1 MNIRELAS
9 SEIMQID
16 GAGWI
21 SGLNNWMSDTAQFV
35 NTGTAIGTVGGF
47 IRTGTLVGA
56 SRGGFIGAAGGFA
69 AGLGWG
75 VGTLIHDRIIYPYA
89 RL

>member
-1 MNIRELAS
+1 MNIRELSS

-35 NTGTAIGTVGGF
+35 NTGTAIGTVGGLLEL
-47 IRTGTLVGA
+47 GPLLVQA
-56 SRGGFIGAAGGFA
+56 E
-69 AGLGWG
+69 AGL
-75 VGTLIHDRIIYPYA
+75 LE
-89 RL
+89 RLVDLLRD